1 MRQNHLLK
9 VSIHLFKKKIL
20 PAGDNFPGKIED
32 TLGKS
37 KASVWRNLSTGR
49 VPRILAVQSQFTI
62 HIFFQNSRFTKIIR
76 HKILMKHCCF
86 SHGCLPDKTA
96 FKTVTRSISM
106 IIIMAVQNFNIDK
119 SMVTCNLLTDCRSI
133 SVKKKEKK
141 NSLIVL
147 VFVILFFD
155 RALGRFLG
163 HNLFD
168 PIKFY

>member
-1 MRQNHLLK
+1 
-9 VSIHLFKKKIL
+9 
-20 PAGDNFPGKIED
+20 
-32 TLGKS
+32 
-37 KASVWRNLSTGR
+37 
-49 VPRILAVQSQFTI
+49 
-62 HIFFQNSRFTKIIR
+62 
-76 HKILMKHCCF
+76 
-86 SHGCLPDKTA
+86 
-96 FKTVTRSISM
+96 M

-155 RALGRFLG
+155 RPLGRFLG
-163 HNLFD
+163 HNLLD